1 VIFIDSNIPMYLV
14 GEEHP
19 HKVDARRL
27 LERLIA
33 KDERLVTDAEV
44 LLEILHRYTA
54 IDRKDAIQPAFDA
67 IVGIVDEV
75 LPIEAAEKNEKLAHI
90 ELLNDD
96 RPYPGVEQAAR
107 DSFRRWKYEPG
118 KMAGQPVDAGVT
130 ISVIFRGMSAA
141 TMTRP
146 ADNWAF
152 REINTKGLPT
162 SILDKAIFNGRRGGR
177 YTPANGEFPGGD
189 VKHGTGCDFKAG
201 PRCAYLIPGGP
212 FYNVDMPLADSGLN
226 PGTGK

>member
-1 VIFIDSNIPMYLV
+1 MSKAFRNVSIVLALTFLVVVAALPAQAEETATSDFQGPKLLPSSKAQFQLPTNARHAVGDSLLV
-14 GEEHP
+14 F
-19 HKVDARRL
+19 
-27 LERLIA
+27 
-33 KDERLVTDAEV
+33 
-44 LLEILHRYTA
+44 
-54 IDRKDAIQPAFDA
+54 QA
-67 IVGIVDEV
+67 IVLKDGSVGY
-75 LPIEAAEKNEKLAHI
+75 I

-152 REINTKGLPT
+152 REVNTKGLPT
-162 SILDKAIFNGRRGGR
+162 SILDKAVFNGRRGGR
-177 YTPANGEFPGGD
+177 YTPANGEFTGGD
-189 VKHGTGCDFKAG
+189 VRHGTGCDFKAG

-212 FYNVDMPLADSGLN
+212 SYNVDLPLADSGLN